1 MEHLVKQQISPVL
14 TLQVDRVGQITRKIM
29 DASKEAQLTNTLLRS
44 LYSGIRVATVEV
56 PTEPLDP
63 CEQAM
68 VEQALTRL
76 EVDGTRYSLVGA
88 SGSAKEGR
96 FYAVES
102 MFEKRLAERFKCSP
116 QAAMTYLGI
125 LVSSCKVLIEEADCR
140 LLVVE
145 DHELGT
151 NDCRGWISQAI
162 FRKLQQQHKEQ
173 LIEVETNK
181 IIARMNAER
190 ADDQEFSLT
199 KEEMEAAVARAEKKA
214 ETKML
219 RSRRLYQFRLAFEK
233 TQAKGSFK
241 LMADEVAQ
249 KLEADIILPN
259 PR

>member
-1 MEHLVKQQISPVL
+1 
-14 TLQVDRVGQITRKIM
+14 M

-125 LVSSCKVLIEEADCR
+125 LVSSCKVLI
-140 LLVVE
+140 
-145 DHELGT
+145 
-151 NDCRGWISQAI
+151 
-162 FRKLQQQHKEQ
+162 
-173 LIEVETNK
+173 
-181 IIARMNAER
+181 
-190 ADDQEFSLT
+190 
-199 KEEMEAAVARAEKKA
+199 
-214 ETKML
+214 
-219 RSRRLYQFRLAFEK
+219 
-233 TQAKGSFK
+233 
-241 LMADEVAQ
+241 
-249 KLEADIILPN
+249 
-259 PR
+259 